1 MAADFP
7 QTAGWTSRRRRRRF
21 PANGEQG
28 RAAGG
33 GGPLP
38 REKKKQETKNV
49 SKREENKT
57 GWKWR
62 RGNCILV
69 ESSVTPGLHRG
80 ARNTGTRN
88 EETRNFFEHTL
99 IETRNT
105 ETTEIAGYRN
115 TH

>member
-7 QTAGWTSRRRRRRF
+7 QTAGW
-21 PANGEQG
+21 
-28 RAAGG
+28 RAADGG
-33 GGPLP
+33 GDSPQMANKDEP
-38 REKKKQETKNV
+38 RAAEVHCRGSKKKQETKNF

-80 ARNTGTRN
+80 ARNTGTRRRGTSFN
-88 EETRNFFEHTL
+88 TL
-99 IETRNT
+99 
-105 ETTEIAGYRN
+105 
-115 TH
+115 